1 MWLSNKFPTIKKSP
15 GKKESA
21 GLDKSVKVT
30 EPVVVSEVSEFTCV
44 DSLPWFLRKK
54 IEKKKN

>member
-1 MWLSNKFPTIKKSP
+1 MWLNKLSTIKRSP
-15 GKKESA
+15 GKKENA

-30 EPVVVSEVSEFTCV
+30 DSVIIPEVNEFTCV
-44 DSLPWFLRKK
+44 DSLPGFLRKK